1 MSAYLFVHFK
11 EKRTPDGEQVYFGIS
26 KDGFNWESVND
37 GNPVLWSYEGD
48 KGVRDFTIIRTK
60 DNKFVIMA
68 TDLSLAYGMPYKY
81 ENSWAKVSNE
91 GSKCLVMWKS
101 DDLIHWSNQTMVKLG
116 DENYGCLWAPDII
129 YDSKNK
135 DYIVHWSSS
144 HSDNNF
150 GPKGIF
156 YSRTKDFNTFSAPKL
171 LYRRDNEGPVIDSA
185 MYEEDGIFYLFV
197 KSEANPSRVI
207 LLKSDNATG
216 PFERITAFDESMKD
230 LEEGL
235 YEAPTAFKTSDGK
248 WCLMLDFYGCG
259 AEGQGYIPFLSN
271 DISTGIFTRADNEF
285 SFPYGFKHGTV
296 LTITDSE
303 YERLS
308 NYHKPVS
315 ER

>member
-81 ENSWAKVSNE
+81 ENSWTKVSSE

-259 AEGQGYIPFLSN
+259 AEGQGYIPFLNN

>member
-1 MSAYLFVHFK
+1 MLIYL
-11 EKRTPDGEQVYFGIS
+11 
-26 KDGFNWESVND
+26 
-37 GNPVLWSYEGD
+37 
-48 KGVRDFTIIRTK
+48 
-60 DNKFVIMA
+60 
-68 TDLSLAYGMPYKY
+68 
-81 ENSWAKVSNE
+81 
-91 GSKCLVMWKS
+91 
-101 DDLIHWSNQTMVKLG
+101 
-116 DENYGCLWAPDII
+116 
-129 YDSKNK
+129 
-135 DYIVHWSSS
+135 YI
-144 HSDNNF
+144 
-150 GPKGIF
+150 
-156 YSRTKDFNTFSAPKL
+156 
-171 LYRRDNEGPVIDSA
+171 
-185 MYEEDGIFYLFV
+185 V

-207 LLKSDNATG
+207 LLKCDNAPG

>member
-1 MSAYLFVHFK
+1 MLIYL
-11 EKRTPDGEQVYFGIS
+11 
-26 KDGFNWESVND
+26 
-37 GNPVLWSYEGD
+37 
-48 KGVRDFTIIRTK
+48 
-60 DNKFVIMA
+60 
-68 TDLSLAYGMPYKY
+68 
-81 ENSWAKVSNE
+81 
-91 GSKCLVMWKS
+91 
-101 DDLIHWSNQTMVKLG
+101 
-116 DENYGCLWAPDII
+116 
-129 YDSKNK
+129 
-135 DYIVHWSSS
+135 YI
-144 HSDNNF
+144 
-150 GPKGIF
+150 
-156 YSRTKDFNTFSAPKL
+156 
-171 LYRRDNEGPVIDSA
+171 
-185 MYEEDGIFYLFV
+185 V

-207 LLKSDNATG
+207 LLKRDNATG
-216 PFERITAFDESMKD
+216 PFERITAVDESMKD

>member
-1 MSAYLFVHFK
+1 MLIYL
-11 EKRTPDGEQVYFGIS
+11 
-26 KDGFNWESVND
+26 
-37 GNPVLWSYEGD
+37 
-48 KGVRDFTIIRTK
+48 
-60 DNKFVIMA
+60 
-68 TDLSLAYGMPYKY
+68 
-81 ENSWAKVSNE
+81 
-91 GSKCLVMWKS
+91 
-101 DDLIHWSNQTMVKLG
+101 
-116 DENYGCLWAPDII
+116 
-129 YDSKNK
+129 
-135 DYIVHWSSS
+135 YI
-144 HSDNNF
+144 
-150 GPKGIF
+150 
-156 YSRTKDFNTFSAPKL
+156 
-171 LYRRDNEGPVIDSA
+171 
-185 MYEEDGIFYLFV
+185 V

-308 NYHKPVS
+308 NYHKSVS